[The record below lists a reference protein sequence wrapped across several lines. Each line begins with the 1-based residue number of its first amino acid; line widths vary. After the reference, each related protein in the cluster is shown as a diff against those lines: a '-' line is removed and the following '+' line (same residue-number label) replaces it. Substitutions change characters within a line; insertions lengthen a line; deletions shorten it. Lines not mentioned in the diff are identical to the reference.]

1 MKLKLNLNKRKTRK
15 QRGGDDIVEIDDANM
30 DSTEY
35 DRFNEVV
42 CFLMSERGSEL
53 ALLLSKFNTSDK
65 NWAQLKRNLI
75 SLSEK
80 TIEDI
85 PFKPEMNTLAEKINA
100 TTEFIEN
107 ASDELPTK
115 PEADE
120 DDEDCIDDLN
130 SYIGFDDDEIEEMS
144 KNRDEIEEK
153 ETKELEE
160 KKEEGKEEEEEEEE
174 ENKEEENKEEE
185 DKEEEDKEEENKKEE
200 EKEGEEDK
208 EEENKEEEDKEE
220 EEKKEE
226 EEEKVP
232 DSSQGGAKKN
242 SKKSSLKSGGK
253 KNKRVT
259 FKRRSAKK

>member
-160 KKEEGKEEEEEEEE
+160 KKEEGKEEEG
-174 ENKEEENKEEE
+174 KEEENKEEE

-200 EKEGEEDK
+200 DKEGENKKEEDKEGEEDK
-208 EEENKEEEDKEE
+208 EEENKED

>member
-107 ASDELPTK
+107 ASDELPIK
-115 PEADE
+115 PEA
-120 DDEDCIDDLN
+120 DEDCIDDLN

-160 KKEEGKEEEEEEEE
+160 KKEEGKEEEEEENKEE
-174 ENKEEENKEEE
+174 EDKEEENKEEE
-185 DKEEEDKEEENKKEE
+185 DKEEEDKEEENKEE
-200 EKEGEEDK
+200 EDKEEEDK
-208 EEENKEEEDKEE
+208 EEENK
-220 EEKKEE
+220 E

>member
-53 ALLLSKFNTSDK
+53 ALLLSKFNMSDK
-65 NWAQLKRNLI
+65 DWGKLKRNFI

-80 TIEDI
+80 MIEDI
-85 PFKPEMNTLAEKINA
+85 PFKPEMIALSEKINA
-100 TTEFIEN
+100 STDYIEN
-107 ASDELPTK
+107 ASDELPIK
-115 PEADE
+115 PETTDG
-120 DDEDCIDDLN
+120 DEDCIDNLN
-130 SYIGFDDDEIEEMS
+130 SYIGFADDEIEEMS
-144 KNRDEIEEK
+144 KNRDEIEKK
-153 ETKELEE
+153 ETEELEE
-160 KKEEGKEEEEEEEE
+160 KKEDSGDSENKEEENKEEGKEE

-185 DKEEEDKEEENKKEE
+185 NKEEE
-200 EKEGEEDK
+200 K
-208 EEENKEEEDKEE
+208 EEENKEEEKN
-220 EEKKEE
+220 
-226 EEEKVP
+226 P
-232 DSSQGGAKKN
+232 DSSQGGSKKN
-242 SKKSSLKSGGK
+242 STKSLLKNGGK